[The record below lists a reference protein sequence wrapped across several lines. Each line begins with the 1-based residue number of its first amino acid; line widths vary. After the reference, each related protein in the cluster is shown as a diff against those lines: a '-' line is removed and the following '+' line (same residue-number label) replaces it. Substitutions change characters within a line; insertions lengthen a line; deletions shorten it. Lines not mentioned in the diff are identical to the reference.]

1 MEHNNDFKYDLM
13 IGQEGESIMARLLAD
28 TTVEVKTDWIAA
40 RTGNVYIEYESRG
53 KPSGLAKTQAKFWA
67 YIILK
72 EDTPRESFD
81 VEAIQDILFFKVE
94 KIKDVCRNWLKTNL
108 PKKGGDSNT
117 SLGCLIPIK
126 DLY

>member
-94 KIKDVCRNWLKTNL
+94 KIKDVCRNWLKTNP

>member
-1 MEHNNDFKYDLM
+1 MQHNNDFKYDLKL
-13 IGQEGESIMARLLAD
+13 GQEGESIMARLLAD

-40 RTGNVYIEYESRG
+40 RTGNVYIEYQSRG
-53 KPSGLAKTQAKFWA
+53 KASGLAITQARFWA

-72 EDTPRESFD
+72 ENTPRDSFNVD
-81 VEAIQDILFFKVE
+81 AIQDILFFKVE
-94 KIKDVCRNWLKTNL
+94 KIKDVCRNWLKTNP

-126 DLY
+126 DLF